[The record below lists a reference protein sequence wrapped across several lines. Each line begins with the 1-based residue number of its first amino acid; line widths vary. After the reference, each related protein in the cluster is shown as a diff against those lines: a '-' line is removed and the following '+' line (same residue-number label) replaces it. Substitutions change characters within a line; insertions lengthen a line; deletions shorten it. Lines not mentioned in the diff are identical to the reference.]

1 MSYSRWSNSSWY
13 SFWSDESGEDKSD
26 QVLCLWYSG
35 HSGDFGFNHPR
46 FSYAELKE
54 FDVKSLEETLEKY
67 FPDATEEEIIEA
79 TVLISVFI
87 EDVDETFEE
96 LEKETQN
103 E

>member
-13 SFWSDESGEDKSD
+13 SFWSCESGEDKDD

-35 HSGDFGFNHPR
+35 SHPS
-46 FSYAELKE
+46 FSYDQLKE
-54 FDVKSLEETLEKY
+54 MGEADLEGY

-96 LEKETQN
+96 IEKKKQN
-103 E
+103 AQ